1 LHFYHLKRLF
11 HKKKYFLYLIN
22 TIFKAIFL
30 SLLNL
35 KFMKYLKLSFFGVA
49 LLLVSSC
56 AKVYYSPDAKTLTS
70 AHKIIAIAPP
80 KVSIAANKK
89 IDAEAMREQQ
99 KTESANFQQEMYSWL
114 LKRKMQG
121 RFEAVEIQDVA
132 TTNAQLQK
140 AGYFDGTVLTP
151 NEMSNLLGVDAVLM
165 SNYSLSKP
173 LSDGAA
179 VALGL
184 LVGIWGAT
192 NETTVSLEIHDSA
205 SKKMIWNYNHKLSGS
220 VGSTPARLIDGL
232 MRNASK
238 KMPYS
243 IN

>member
-1 LHFYHLKRLF
+1 M
-11 HKKKYFLYLIN
+11 N
-22 TIFKAIFL
+22 
-30 SLLNL
+30 
-35 KFMKYLKLSFFGVA
+35 YLKLS
-49 LLLVSSC
+49 LLGITFLFVSSC
-56 AKVYYSPDAKTLTS
+56 AKVYYSADAKNLAAT
-70 AHKIIAIAPP
+70 HKTIAITPP
-80 KVSIAANKK
+80 KISIAANRKV
-89 IDAEAMREQQ
+89 DAEAMREQQ

-121 RFEAVEIQDVA
+121 RFQAVEIQDVA
-132 TTNAQLQK
+132 TTNAKLQK

-151 NEMSNLLGVDAVLM
+151 NEMCNVLGVDAILN
-165 SNYSLSKP
+165 SNYGLSKP
-173 LSDGAA
+173 MSEGAA

-184 LVGIWGAT
+184 LVGVWGTT
-192 NETTVSLEIHDSA
+192 NETTVALEIHDNT

-220 VGSTPARLIDGL
+220 VGSSPARLIDGL

>member
-1 LHFYHLKRLF
+1 
-11 HKKKYFLYLIN
+11 
-22 TIFKAIFL
+22 
-30 SLLNL
+30 
-35 KFMKYLKLSFFGVA
+35 
-49 LLLVSSC
+49 
-56 AKVYYSPDAKTLTS
+56 
-70 AHKIIAIAPP
+70 
-80 KVSIAANKK
+80 
-89 IDAEAMREQQ
+89 MREQQ

-184 LVGIWGAT
+184 LVGVWGAT
-192 NETTVSLEIHDSA
+192 NETTVSLEIHDNA
-205 SKKMIWNYNHKLSGS
+205 SKKMIWNYNHKLSGG

>member
-1 LHFYHLKRLF
+1 
-11 HKKKYFLYLIN
+11 
-22 TIFKAIFL
+22 
-30 SLLNL
+30 
-35 KFMKYLKLSFFGVA
+35 MKYLKLSFFGVA

-56 AKVYYSPDAKTLTS
+56 AKVYYSPDAKTLTA
-70 AHKIIAIAPP
+70 AHKIFAIAPP

-151 NEMSNLLGVDAVLM
+151 NEMSEILGVDAVLM

-173 LSDGAA
+173 MSDGAA
-179 VALGL
+179 LALGL
-184 LVGIWGAT
+184 IVGVWGAT
-192 NETTVSLEIHDSA
+192 NETTVSLEIHDKA

-238 KMPYS
+238 NMPYS